1 MLEKSVMNR
10 GTRNRQKMES
20 ISQFLHI
27 KEQLAAHLSG
37 IEDAFGKMGAAS
49 RISHIAEKEQ
59 ELKQTNFRVLVCGEF
74 KRGKSCLLN
83 ALIGDNVLPM
93 KIAPCT
99 GTVTEVRYGAL
110 PKLTLL
116 PTHDE
121 PFTAPFEELRKYT
134 TIQGKKGELLRKV
147 IVDYPS
153 ELCQKSIT
161 LIDSP
166 GLNEDWSRTKASLR
180 EIATADALVLVL
192 SCEMAL
198 SRSELQFI
206 ETHLKPYASRV
217 FFLWNRADALWDKP
231 DEQAAL
237 TLRSDKHLRQYS
249 DNIFFVSAREALLGH
264 LQGSPARFS
273 KSNLTVFI
281 DNLERYLIERMAS
294 KKLHNA
300 WQTANDSI
308 IYAQESLIP
317 RLRRLLDHPVHL
329 IEEIQK
335 SNQQTLVNLTI
346 KREEIAAT
354 LKEVHREIL
363 EDFIAI
369 LDSYIEEL
377 PSLAF
382 AASVDIVFPDYA
394 HRQERE
400 EVILSWFESWFQD
413 SLQAFVNTKIKPSLE
428 KHFEEVRLDIDL
440 KRQRFYQALFES
452 LKEESEDIIL
462 FTGRWIEELSIAL
475 STSLSLLL
483 VNTGREKV
491 LNSLLE
497 IQALRGW
504 LTGKKLIERD
514 RRKLA
519 EQLAVAFQKERE
531 SIIFTQRSFL
541 EEEMTKT
548 SNWLDLDLKRSMF
561 DAKEQIE
568 FALTVR
574 KEGVQST
581 EERQIQL
588 EEAHLMLCSI
598 QAKLLEVKDDVRGK

>member
-1 MLEKSVMNR
+1 
-10 GTRNRQKMES
+10 MES

-27 KEQLAAHLSG
+27 KEQIAAHLSSIG
-37 IEDAFGKMGAAS
+37 EAFDKLGVAS
-49 RISHIAEKEQ
+49 RSSYIGEKEK
-59 ELKQTNFRVLVCGEF
+59 ELSQTNFRVLVCGEF

-83 ALIGDNVLPM
+83 ALIGDNILPM

-99 GTVTEVRYGAL
+99 GTVTEVRYGEL

-121 PFTAPFEELRKYT
+121 PFSAPFKDLRKYT
-134 TIQGKKGELLRKV
+134 TIQGKKGDLLRKV

-206 ETHLKPYASRV
+206 ETHLKPYAHRV

-231 DEQAAL
+231 DEQRAL
-237 TLRSDKHLRQYS
+237 EKRSDKHLKQYS
-249 DNIFFVSAREALLGH
+249 DRIFFVSAREALLGH
-264 LQGSPARFS
+264 LQGSPARFN
-273 KSNLTVFI
+273 KSNLTLFI
-281 DNLERYLIERMAS
+281 DQLERFLIE
-294 KKLHNA
+294 
-300 WQTANDSI
+300 QTASRKLEGSWRTSLDSI
-308 IYAQESLIP
+308 TYAQESLIP
-317 RLRRLLDHPVHL
+317 RLKRLLGHPVHL
-329 IEEIQK
+329 LEEIQK
-335 SNQQTLVNLTI
+335 SSTQTEVNLNI
-346 KREEIAAT
+346 KREEILAT
-354 LKEVHREIL
+354 FKEMHREIL
-363 EDFIAI
+363 EDFISI
-369 LDSYIEEL
+369 LDQYIETL
-377 PSLAF
+377 PRSAF
-382 AASVDIVFPDYA
+382 EATAEIEFPNYA

-400 EVILSWFESWFQD
+400 EVILSWFDQWFQA
-413 SLQAFVNTKIKPSLE
+413 SLQDFVNQTIRPSLE

-440 KRQRFYQALFES
+440 KRQRFYQSLYES
-452 LKEESEDIIL
+452 LKEESDDIIL
-462 FTGRWIEELSIAL
+462 FTGKWIEELSIAL

-519 EQLAVAFQKERE
+519 SQLASAFQKERE

-541 EEEMTKT
+541 EEEMQKT
-548 SNWLDLDLKRSMF
+548 SDWLDQDLKRSIS
-561 DAKEQIE
+561 DAKEQID

-588 EEAHLMLCSI
+588 EEAHLTLCSI
-598 QAKLLEVKDDVRGK
+598 QSKLLEVKDHVRGN